1 MGQPSSKDEMTV
13 RHQFDR
19 LCQMALKGEAV
30 NYYKHMDYRRKHE
43 VTFSELSEKELSKLF
58 TMDEYGTENHH
69 FEVHGYD
76 IEVKNTLIAE
86 ALKELT
92 ERKRNV
98 ILLSYFMEMSDAD
111 IARDLFASDNG
122 SLLFN
127 RLQKALQETL
137 LKELVSRDIKM
148 NVPSE
153 QYPLISSFVAG
164 GMVSAYYEW
173 ITDPDGITLDEMART
188 LTTLIISGVHAFA

>member
-1 MGQPSSKDEMTV
+1 MGQPSSKDEMTI

-58 TMDEYGTENHH
+58 TMDEYGTEYHH

-111 IARDLFASDNG
+111 IAREMN
-122 SLLFN
+122 
-127 RLQKALQETL
+127 
-137 LKELVSRDIKM
+137 LVRSINVNIKM
-148 NVPSE
+148 
-153 QYPLISSFVAG
+153 YIFDHLRMYKFAHSSSCIIYSLKRYDFPV
-164 GMVSAYYEW
+164 MF
-173 ITDPDGITLDEMART
+173 ITCA
-188 LTTLIISGVHAFA
+188 

>member
-1 MGQPSSKDEMTV
+1 MGQPSSKDEMTI

-58 TMDEYGTENHH
+58 TMDEYGTEYHH

-111 IARDLFASDNG
+111 IAREMNLVRSTIHEHRTRSLEILKKIMEGIADEKDFSENIDMCDGAWTGTDRKYSGHSESGKYRCRYLLCSTLSDVWLG
-122 SLLFN
+122 TW
-127 RLQKALQETL
+127 RC
-137 LKELVSRDIKM
+137 
-148 NVPSE
+148 
-153 QYPLISSFVAG
+153 
-164 GMVSAYYEW
+164 
-173 ITDPDGITLDEMART
+173 
-188 LTTLIISGVHAFA
+188 

>member
-58 TMDEYGTENHH
+58 TMDEYGTEYHH

-98 ILLSYFMEMSDAD
+98 ILLSYFMEMTDRE
-111 IARDLFASDNG
+111 IARELDTVHQNVSKRRA
-122 SLLFN
+122 
-127 RLQKALQETL
+127 RI
-137 LKELVSRDIKM
+137 LKLMRDYLEK
-148 NVPSE
+148 E
-153 QYPLISSFVAG
+153 GF
-164 GMVSAYYEW
+164 EW
-173 ITDPDGITLDEMART
+173 PQM
-188 LTTLIISGVHAFA
+188 

>member
-1 MGQPSSKDEMTV
+1 MGQPSSKDEMTI

-30 NYYKHMDYRRKHE
+30 NSYKHMDYRRKHE

-58 TMDEYGTENHH
+58 TMDEYGTEYHH

-86 ALKELT
+86 ALKELS

-98 ILLSYFMEMSDAD
+98 ILLAHCIYAREMNLVRSTIHEHRTRSLEILRKIMEGIAD
-111 IARDLFASDNG
+111 EKD
-122 SLLFN
+122 
-127 RLQKALQETL
+127 
-137 LKELVSRDIKM
+137 V
-148 NVPSE
+148 
-153 QYPLISSFVAG
+153 
-164 GMVSAYYEW
+164 
-173 ITDPDGITLDEMART
+173 
-188 LTTLIISGVHAFA
+188 

>member
-1 MGQPSSKDEMTV
+1 MGQPSSKDEMTI

-58 TMDEYGTENHH
+58 TMDEYGTEYHH

-98 ILLSYFMEMSDAD
+98 ILLSYFMEMSDSD
-111 IARDLFASDNG
+111 IAKEMQLVRETIYLHRKG
-122 SLLFN
+122 SI
-127 RLQKALQETL
+127 KI
-137 LKELVSRDIKM
+137 LKKIIEEIKNDEENEL
-148 NVPSE
+148 
-153 QYPLISSFVAG
+153 
-164 GMVSAYYEW
+164 
-173 ITDPDGITLDEMART
+173 
-188 LTTLIISGVHAFA
+188 

>member
-43 VTFSELSEKELSKLF
+43 VTFSELSEKGLSKLF
-58 TMDEYGTENHH
+58 TMDEYGTEYHH

-98 ILLSYFMEMSDAD
+98 ILLSYTLKMGILLRCVQLGIS
-111 IARDLFASDNG
+111 IRDLD
-122 SLLFN
+122 LLTIGLVN
-127 RLQKALQETL
+127 DMYAENSNDDYKGY
-137 LKELVSRDIKM
+137 KE
-148 NVPSE
+148 
-153 QYPLISSFVAG
+153 VA
-164 GMVSAYYEW
+164 
-173 ITDPDGITLDEMART
+173 TQDDFDK
-188 LTTLIISGVHAFA
+188 F

>member
-98 ILLSYFMEMSDAD
+98 IGF
-111 IARDLFASDNG
+111 RC
-122 SLLFN
+122 N
-127 RLQKALQETL
+127 RERVYCRSSQKIDQ
-137 LKELVSRDIKM
+137 
-148 NVPSE
+148 
-153 QYPLISSFVAG
+153 
-164 GMVSAYYEW
+164 
-173 ITDPDGITLDEMART
+173 
-188 LTTLIISGVHAFA
+188 AFGNRRCGL

>member
-1 MGQPSSKDEMTV
+1 MGQPSSKDEMTI

-58 TMDEYGTENHH
+58 TMDEYGTEYHH

-98 ILLSYFMEMSDAD
+98 ILLSYTLKMGILLRCVQLGIS
-111 IARDLFASDNG
+111 IRDLD
-122 SLLFN
+122 LLTIGLVDDMYAEN
-127 RLQKALQETL
+127 SNDDYKGY
-137 LKELVSRDIKM
+137 KE
-148 NVPSE
+148 
-153 QYPLISSFVAG
+153 VA
-164 GMVSAYYEW
+164 
-173 ITDPDGITLDEMART
+173 TQDDFDK
-188 LTTLIISGVHAFA
+188 F